1 MIYHLLVI
9 NFKLLENMLK
19 LIEFF
24 FIISEEREEN
34 QAELTKLRREV
45 EQLEFVKTRSEK
57 QIKSLEEEIKEK
69 IDELTTLKV
78 SIIIEIYFVFNVCKK
93 Y

>member
-1 MIYHLLVI
+1 
-9 NFKLLENMLK
+9 MLK